1 MSSQY
6 EALLSMKR
14 LEYEM
19 TMLLHH
25 VLVAIFYLFLSF
37 ANVTYQFIIVRVGNW
52 EITSQMTPQSA
63 FVGRIISSSFI
74 NAL

>member
-1 MSSQY
+1 
-6 EALLSMKR
+6 MKR

-52 EITSQMTPQSA
+52 EITSQMTPQRA
-63 FVGRIISSSFI
+63 FVGRIFSSSFI